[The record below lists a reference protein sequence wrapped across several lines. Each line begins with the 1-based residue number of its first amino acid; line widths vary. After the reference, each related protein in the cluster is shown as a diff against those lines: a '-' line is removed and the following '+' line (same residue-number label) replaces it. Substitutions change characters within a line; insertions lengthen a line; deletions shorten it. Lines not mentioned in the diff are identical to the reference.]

1 MPWQEQSRMSLRQ
14 EFVALASQDGANVRE
29 LCRRFGIS
37 AKTGYKWLG
46 RAAEAGAAGLVDRSR
61 RPRTSPTKTAAETE
75 ERVVALRGAHP
86 TWGGRK
92 IAAWLEQHGVAA
104 APAPSTITSILA
116 RQGRLDGPRAGEPR
130 TYRRFEHATPN
141 ALWQLDFMGHKPLRQ
156 GRVHPL
162 TVLDDHSRFGLGLI
176 ACPHERGRLVQQ
188 HLIAVFQA
196 YGLPQAILAD
206 HGPPWGAAQ
215 PGVLTWLAA
224 WLIRL
229 GIRVYHGRP
238 LHPQTRGKI
247 ERWHRTIATDLFQF
261 QPFPDL
267 AATQR
272 AFDRY
277 RTEYN
282 TDRPHDALPDLVVP
296 ASRYQ
301 PSARPYPKTL
311 PEIAY
316 SEDHTV
322 CRVHQ
327 HGTIWFAGRPH
338 FISEALAG
346 LPVGVRPTAVDGVFV
361 VRFCAQAIR
370 RLDLRH

>member
-1 MPWQEQSRMSLRQ
+1 MPFQGKTVMDQRL
-14 EFVALASQDGANVRE
+14 EFVLAATQPEVNRAALYRHYGIDPKTGRKWIARYLAGGPAALADH
-29 LCRRFGIS
+29 
-37 AKTGYKWLG
+37 T
-46 RAAEAGAAGLVDRSR
+46 R
-61 RPRTSPTKTAAETE
+61 RPHTSPRQTPP
-75 ERVVALRGAHP
+75 ALEAQVIAVRAAHP

-92 IAAWLEQHGVAA
+92 IAAWLEQHGGAA

-229 GIRVYHGRP
+229 GIRVSHGRP